1 MKSKFIL
8 TVLAVAAISLGT
20 YAGTGNVTIDEANSS
35 IFWKAKK
42 VGGAHEGYIGISE
55 GSLSFTDGAL
65 SGGSFVVDMTTISV
79 TDIADEKMNGKL
91 VGHLNSPD
99 FFNVAE
105 HTTASFSITSAE
117 KISDASYKVVGD
129 LTIKGITAP
138 VEFEAAMSKEDG
150 KKVATA
156 EIVVDRTVY
165 DVRYGSKKFF
175 DNLGD
180 KFIYDNFTL
189 DVKLVEGTAKAKSH
203 DGHDHHGHEGHD
215 H

>member
-1 MKSKFIL
+1 MKSKLFL
-8 TVLAVAAISLGT
+8 TALAAAVFSLGSF
-20 YAGTGNVTIDEANSS
+20 AGTGTMNIDQANSS

-42 VGGAHEGYIGISE
+42 VGGAHEGYISLAE
-55 GSLSFTDGAL
+55 GSLSFEDGAL
-65 SGGSFVVDMTTISV
+65 AGGSFVVDMTSISV

-99 FFNVAE
+99 FFNTAE
-105 HTTASFSITSAE
+105 HSKASFSITSAE
-117 KISDASYKVVGD
+117 ATGDATYKVVGD

-138 VEFEAAMSKEDG
+138 VEFEAVMSEADG
-150 KKVATA
+150 KMVADA
-156 EIVVDRTVY
+156 EIVVDRTLY

-189 DVKLVEGTAKAKSH
+189 EVKLVEGTAKTHDH
-203 DGHDHHGHEGHD
+203 DGHDHHDHEGHN